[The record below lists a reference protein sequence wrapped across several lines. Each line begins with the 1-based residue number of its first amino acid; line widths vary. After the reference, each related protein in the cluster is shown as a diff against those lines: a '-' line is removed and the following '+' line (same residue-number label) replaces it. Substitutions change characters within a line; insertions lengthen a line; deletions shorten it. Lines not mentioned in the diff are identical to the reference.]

1 MKKLPKLKWRDNKKP
16 LSKEAL
22 NRLDI
27 EDIFIKA
34 KSLWLSEIKHPTNI
48 ANWIIAWQS
57 LNQEQV
63 LLELWITKNEFAKE
77 AIKVERQ
84 EPWLVGEY
92 RIQRKKEIKEKLK
105 DNAEDYLA
113 SIFNWTQSL
122 DVDKKSRLALD
133 ILKATDREYNQSTST
148 PIQINLWELP
158 LGDWLFEAQKKIVL
172 ELGITSDIFNNLD
185 T

>member
-1 MKKLPKLKWRDNKKP
+1 MKLPKLKWRNNTKP
-16 LSKEAL
+16 LSKDTLE
-22 NRLDI
+22 RLDI

-34 KSLWLSEIKHPTNI
+34 KKFWLSEIKHPTNI

-57 LNQEQV
+57 LTQEQV
-63 LLELWITKNEFAKE
+63 LLELWISKKDFAKE

-84 EPWLVGEY
+84 EPWLLSEY
-92 RIQRKKEIKEKLK
+92 RAQRKKELKENLK
-105 DNAEDYLA
+105 DNAENYLA
-113 SIFNWTQSL
+113 SIFDWTEKL

-133 ILKATDREYNQSTST
+133 ILKATDREYNQTTST
-148 PIQINLWELP
+148 PININLWELP

-185 T
+185 N